1 MTSHLATDTDET
13 TYGPLDRQI
22 LIRFLGYARPYLAW
36 ILAAIALLFP
46 VILVQLAQPLLVRHA
61 VDHHLATGNMEGF
74 GWLLAGFFAL
84 IALQLVGSYGQSF
97 VNNILGQRVVRDLR
111 QDLFAH
117 LLRQDA
123 AFFNAHA
130 TGRLTNRLTNDTEVV
145 SQMVSAGLI
154 NLLGDT
160 LLLLGIAGSM
170 ILLSPRL
177 SLVALGTMPILILG
191 TLYVARHLRVALRNG
206 RLLQSRMA
214 GSLAEEIDGHQ
225 VVRLFQRQQRN
236 QNAFDRLNTDFLRSA
251 LRSNFLEAFQFT
263 FVEGMATVTIALLF
277 WYGGF
282 MQGSSQEISI
292 GTLVAFIDYLRRIF
306 FPIRDLSTKFT
317 TLQAAMTALERIFD
331 LLDTQPRIVDPDTHT
346 PQPEIRH
353 GGVHFQG
360 VSLNYGRETILH
372 GIDLEVRP
380 GEKIAL
386 VGPTGAGKSSLVKL
400 LNRTWDPTQGRVTI
414 DGVDVRQIPLAQ
426 LRRLVGVVHQETFLF
441 AGTFLEN
448 ITLLDPTISQKR
460 AEEAAEQA
468 GILACC
474 RDLPK
479 GLHTPIA
486 ERGNNLSAG
495 QRQLLGIARVL
506 AANPR
511 ILILDEATS
520 SVDTI
525 SERFLQEAM
534 VRLMTKRTAIVIA
547 HRLNTILHMDR
558 IVVIAGGR
566 IVESGT
572 HATLLAQQ
580 GMYARLYTLQ
590 FQEIGKPC

>member
-1 MTSHLATDTDET
+1 MTSHMATDTEET
-13 TYGPLDRQI
+13 AYGALDRRI
-22 LIRFLGYARPYLAW
+22 FLRFLAYARPYLTW
-36 ILAAIALLFP
+36 IVAAILLLLP
-46 VILVQLAQPLLVRHA
+46 VILAQLAQPLVIRHA
-61 VDHHLATGNMEGF
+61 VDHHLATGNMTGF
-74 GWLLAGFFAL
+74 NVLLAGFLAL
-84 IALQLVGSYGQSF
+84 ILLQLVGSYGQAF

-123 AFFNAHA
+123 AFFGNNA

-160 LLLLGIAGSM
+160 LLLVGIAGSM
-170 ILLSPRL
+170 ALLSPRL
-177 SLVALGTMPILILG
+177 SLVALCTLPILIFG
-191 TLYVARHLRVALRNG
+191 TLRVARYLRVALRDG
-206 RLLQSRMA
+206 RLIQSRMA
-214 GSLAEEIDGHQ
+214 GTLAEEIDGHQ
-225 VVRLFQRQQRN
+225 IVRLFQRQQYN
-236 QNAFDRLNTDFLRSA
+236 QNAFDQLNTNYLRSA
-251 LRSNFLEAFQFT
+251 LRSNFLEAFQFA
-263 FVEGMATVTIALLF
+263 FVDVVATVTIALLF

-282 MQGSSQEISI
+282 MQGSSQEVTI

-331 LLDTQPRIVDPDTHT
+331 LLDTQPRIQDPVE
-346 PQPEIRH
+346 PASLANIRQ
-353 GGVHFQG
+353 GGVRLHAI
-360 VSLNYGRETILH
+360 SLDYGRETILR
-372 GIDLEVRP
+372 GIDLDIHP

-386 VGPTGAGKSSLVKL
+386 VGPTGAGKSSLARL
-400 LNRTWDPTQGRVTI
+400 INRTWDPTQGHVTI
-414 DGVDVRQIPLAQ
+414 DGVDVRQLPLAR
-426 LRRLVGVVHQETFLF
+426 LRRIVGVVHQETFLF

-448 ITLLDPTISQKR
+448 ITLHDPTISQER
-460 AEEAAEQA
+460 ALEAARQA
-468 GILACC
+468 GILECC
-474 RDLPK
+474 RDLPH
-479 GLHTPIA
+479 GLHTLIA
-486 ERGNNLSAG
+486 ERGINLSAG

-534 VRLMTKRTAIVIA
+534 HRLMSNRTAIVIA

-580 GMYARLYTLQ
+580 GLYARLHALQ
-590 FQEIGKPC
+590 FQDNTYT